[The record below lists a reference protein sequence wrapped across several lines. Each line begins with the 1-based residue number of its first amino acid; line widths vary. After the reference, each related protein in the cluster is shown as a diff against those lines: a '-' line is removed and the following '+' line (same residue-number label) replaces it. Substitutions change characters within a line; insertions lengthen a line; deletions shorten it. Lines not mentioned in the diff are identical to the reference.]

1 MTAEVA
7 RCSLRE
13 RLSVED
19 SLSIVVPVRDAQAVI
34 GERLHYL
41 LDLVPDL
48 TSRFEMI
55 VVDDASIDHTAE
67 IVSEL
72 ARQYPQVK
80 LIVHTTR
87 RGSNIATQTGLA
99 AASGETIFVQED
111 MTAMS
116 ANHLRRLWSLRT
128 DQSLVIARAE
138 GTPSGL
144 SPELIER
151 LSTWG
156 QSLRKPRRRMPTGGI
171 QMIRR
176 DAAQSLV
183 MSSVS
188 IGELALRESA
198 T

>member
-13 RLSVED
+13 RPSVED

-80 LIVHTTR
+80 LIVHTIR
-87 RGSNIATQTGLA
+87 RGSNIAIQTGLA
-99 AASGETIFVQED
+99 AATGETIFVQED

-183 MSSVS
+183 MNSVS

-198 T
+198 K

>member
-151 LSTWG
+151 LGTWG